1 MSCLPPSYVRSVPE
15 TKDKRLETN
24 LLFHVFLP
32 HVYMIQRQR
41 PETNLSCHAFLPH
54 MLHLYMR
61 QKTGIH
67 ETRDIKKM
75 CIYVNI
81 LYVYIYNKDSHS
93 EFQDSDEPQ
102 EKESSPNHLLVMLKP
117 RKNKLGSPM

>member
-1 MSCLPPSYVRSVPE
+1 MSCLPSSCVPPVHD
-15 TKDKRLETN
+15 TKTKTSDK
-24 LLFHVFLP
+24 FV
-32 HVYMIQRQR
+32 I
-41 PETNLSCHAFLPH
+41 FLPH

-75 CIYVNI
+75 CIYINNI
-81 LYVYIYNKDSHS
+81 LYVYIYIIYLKDSHS
-93 EFQDSDEPQ
+93 EFHDSDEPQ